1 VNPDLLL
8 IFTRYPEP
16 GKVKTRLISALGPVG
31 ACNLHRRL
39 TSHILQ
45 IAKNYAAATQRDFS
59 VCFDGAN
66 VREMQQMFGLEYDFF
81 PQSEGDLGYRM
92 SAAFAQ
98 FLAQG
103 RKRVVLIGS
112 DCPGITGEF
121 LDAAFYHLRN
131 HNLFLG
137 PATDGGYYLIG
148 QSAHFPEL
156 FQNLPWGTAEIL
168 TMTIKRAASLG
179 LKTKLLKTLTDIDR
193 PGDLPVWDKFN
204 RLSCDG

>member
-8 IFTRYPEP
+8 IFTRFPEP

-39 TSHILQ
+39 TGHILQ
-45 IAKNYAAATQRDFS
+45 IAKNFATATRRDIL

-66 VREMQQMFGLEYDFF
+66 VGQMQQMFGPEYDFVL
-81 PQSEGDLGYRM
+81 QSEGDLGDRM

-103 RKRVVLIGS
+103 RRRLVLIGS
-112 DCPGITGEF
+112 DCPGITGKI
-121 LDAAFYHLRN
+121 LDAAFYHLHN
-131 HNLFLG
+131 HDLILG

-148 QSAHFPEL
+148 LGAHFPEL
-156 FQNLPWGTAEIL
+156 FQNLSWGTAEIL
-168 TMTIKRAASLG
+168 TMTMRRAASLG
-179 LKTKLLKTLTDIDR
+179 LKTGLLETLTDIDR
-193 PGDLPVWDKFN
+193 PGDLAVWDKFS